1 MARCFYCLGEHET
14 SQCIK
19 HAADRVVSEQRR
31 STKATEKA
39 VESIGHQIAE
49 QTRTIEEAGAN
60 LEAELSNIGE
70 GIWQI
75 HDFLI
80 WAHWETM
87 WRMEKQIELLTGIHD
102 MIKNPRATQADE
114 LFKMAADSLK
124 RRRLADAKRLLLD
137 ARDLNPGDYRI
148 HITLGHVYVQMD
160 DLAQAVECFRAAVD
174 YARTP
179 TYKRVALLSAARS
192 LRCLGRIEEA
202 ITAAMEVSS
211 VSPDYPSAHYELA
224 GCVAEKLKE

>member
-1 MARCFYCLGEHET
+1 MAKCFYCLGEHE
-14 SQCIK
+14 SRQCIE
-19 HAADRVVSEQRR
+19 HATDRVVSEQHR
-31 STKATEKA
+31 STEATEKA
-39 VESIGHQIAE
+39 VESVSNQIAE
-49 QTRTIEEAGAN
+49 QTHTIEEVGAN
-60 LEAELSNIGE
+60 LDAELSSIGD

-80 WAHWETM
+80 WAHWENM
-87 WRMEKQIELLTGIHD
+87 WRMEKQIQLLTGIHD

-124 RRRLADAKRLLLD
+124 RRRLADAKRLVLD

-148 HITLGHVYVQMD
+148 HITLGHVYLHMD
-160 DLAQAVECFRAAVD
+160 DFAQAVECFRAAAD

-179 TYKRVALLSAARS
+179 TYKRVALLSAARA
-192 LRCLGRIEEA
+192 LRCLGQINEA
-202 ITAAMEVSS
+202 ITAATEASS

-224 GCVAEKLKE
+224 CCVAEKLKE